1 MEEKRGQST
10 IERVFLH
17 VIQAV
22 TVTGILGGYVAL
34 TQLKTSNA
42 VLQTQMENLTTRID
56 DFKTLS
62 ADRYTASQAIK
73 DLAPLIETNRDHES
87 RIRHL
92 ERQIISGEKQ

>member
-42 VLQTQMENLTTRID
+42 VLQTQMENLTIRID
-56 DFKTLS
+56 DFKDAS
-62 ADRYTASQAIK
+62 RDRYTASDSIR
-73 DLAPLIETNRDHES
+73 DLRPLISTSKDHEI
-87 RIRHL
+87 RIRQL
-92 ERQIISGEKQ
+92 EQRVMKEN